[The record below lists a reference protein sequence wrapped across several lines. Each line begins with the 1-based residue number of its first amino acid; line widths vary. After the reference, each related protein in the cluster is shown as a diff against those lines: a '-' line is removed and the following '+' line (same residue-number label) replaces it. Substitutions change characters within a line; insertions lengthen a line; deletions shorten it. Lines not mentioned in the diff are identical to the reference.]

1 LPDEL
6 LLSVVIPARN
16 EEKHLAPTVEG
27 LCAALGGAGIPFE
40 IVIVD
45 DQSSDGTRAVG
56 DRLAVERPEVR
67 IIPGGR
73 LPGFG
78 RAVRAGLAAFRGD
91 AVVVVMADQSDDP
104 ADVVR
109 YYRKLQEG
117 YDCVFGSRFRRGS
130 SVTNYPRLKLVFN
143 RIVNRAIQLL
153 FWTRFNDLT
162 NAFKVFR
169 REVVEECG
177 PYSSSHFNLTIEMSL
192 SALIRR
198 YWIAEIP
205 VSWSGRTWGA
215 SKLSLWEMGRRYLSV
230 LLKLFFDRMLISDDL
245 MDERLVARRGSSA
258 DRDLLEARIA
268 ALEKR
273 VHELSQPEP
282 PSQVSEVRGSWRSR
296 SLRDL

>member
-1 LPDEL
+1 M

-40 IVIVD
+40 IVIVN
-45 DQSSDGTRAVG
+45 DQSTDATQAVG
-56 DRLAVERPEVR
+56 ERLAAERREVR

-109 YYRKLQEG
+109 YYRKLEEG

-130 SVTNYPRLKLVFN
+130 SVTNYPLLKLAFN

-162 NAFKVFR
+162 NAFKAFR
-169 REVVEECG
+169 REVVLECG

-215 SKLSLWEMGRRYLSV
+215 SKLSVWEMGRRYLSV

-245 MDERLVARRGSSA
+245 MDERLMARGRPSEQRGP
-258 DRDLLEARIA
+258 LEERIS

-273 VHELSQPEP
+273 VDELGRSEP
-282 PSQVSEVRGSWRSR
+282 PSEVRGAWRSR